1 MHSQRQEEQIKK
13 FKDMNNCIAAIDIGT
28 SKVATIVGE
37 KTSSGIRIIGY
48 AEAQSEGVHRGSVL
62 NIQKVMNSITPTIR
76 EVNEQV
82 ATLPD
87 TAEYRIREI
96 YAGISGPN
104 LKSFSTTLKR
114 IRNKADKL
122 ITSEEIQNMLEE
134 MHNTR
139 VDAGKQI
146 YQVVSQYYNVDEQM
160 GITDPVGMEGK
171 EIEGTYRLFIG
182 SASNVGYSKSVYD
195 RLNLKIKQTI
205 LNPIAS
211 AEAVLSDDD
220 KELGTAM
227 VDIGGGT
234 TEIAIYHDNILRHV
248 AIIPFGGNSI
258 TEDIRQVCGISIKNA
273 ELLKRQHGTCI
284 SDFAP
289 DNKVVIIRDGNG
301 NTVKEVKFKLL
312 ALAIEARVSE
322 IIASVMHEIELSGY
336 RDKIRNGLVLTG
348 GTAYLNHIQVLAKHI
363 CNMDVKIA
371 FPGEVKITSNSLQDV
386 NRPGASTAVGLIIKG
401 FENQEETG
409 ESDTSN
415 IDGTIFGD
423 SASETGKPEDPQP
436 NKAQKVKEKKRGNLK
451 SRLGGFVGGFGGL
464 FEEDDNEA

>member
-1 MHSQRQEEQIKK
+1 
-13 FKDMNNCIAAIDIGT
+13 MNNCIAAIDIGT
-28 SKVATIVGE
+28 SKIATIVGE

-48 AEAQSEGVHRGSVL
+48 SEAQSEGVHRGSVL
-62 NIQKVMNSITPTIR
+62 NIQKVMNSISPTIR

-87 TAEYRIREI
+87 TENYRIREI

-114 IRNKADKL
+114 IRTKADML
-122 ITSEEIQNMLEE
+122 ITSEEIQGMLEE

-171 EIEGTYRLFIG
+171 EIEGTYKLFIG

-195 RLNLKIKQTI
+195 RLNLKVKKTI

-211 AEAVLSDDD
+211 AEAVLSEDD

-301 NTVKEVKFKLL
+301 NTVKEVRFKLL
-312 ALAIEARVSE
+312 ASAIEARVSE
-322 IIASVMHEIELSGY
+322 ILATVLHEIELSGY
-336 RDKIRNGLVLTG
+336 RDKIRNGIVLTG

-363 CNMDVKIA
+363 CNMDVKIY
-371 FPGEVKITSNSLQDV
+371 FPGDVHITSNSLQDV
-386 NRPGASTAVGLIIKG
+386 NKPGASTAVGLIIKG
-401 FENQEETG
+401 FENQEGIG
-409 ESDTSN
+409 EQAEHEN
-415 IDGTIFGD
+415 DGTIFGD
-423 SASETGKPEDPQP
+423 SVPETAPSEDIQP
-436 NKAQKVKEKKRGNLK
+436 TKTKTKTKEKKKGNLK
-451 SRLGGFVGGFGGL
+451 SRLGGIVGGFGGL